1 MQCYYEKQRDRHRIM
16 LDHFCMPIEVA
27 LSFAAKLE
35 SAIMSCKLA
44 IEEDA
49 RQDNIEA
56 SNSAAG
62 IPKVSLPSGTQ
73 QQKDVILAAGN
84 EWYDEAH
91 GGSVDGFIAG
101 VEWALKQTPVL

>member
-27 LSFAAKLE
+27 LSLAAKLE

-56 SNSAAG
+56 SNSAVG
-62 IPKVSLPSGTQ
+62 KKGKVSLPSGTQ
-73 QQKDVILAAGN
+73 HTH
-84 EWYDEAH
+84 EAI
-91 GGSVDGFIAG
+91 GLIKELRQMIVTINPGYVTIR
-101 VEWALKQTPVL
+101 